1 MSEPTESPLPRPI
14 CSLLLFLA
22 TSAEEK
28 ALEEAAKEY
37 GVEFG
42 KDEALTQHFRFF
54 GLRDEAWRLE
64 KIGGE
69 TVVAIGASR
78 EKGRAVMGAHGRLG
92 SAAKAV
98 RYLAATGAQGIL
110 QVGMAFGID
119 PEVQKIGDVLVS
131 ALLLPYDNRDVKP
144 SADRPGYV
152 YDYAYMKSEEP
163 RVSLLERCRRER
175 ERTRFPFSVHIGA
188 MLSGAARIHCAAYRD
203 ELFRSVPHGNE
214 DIVGGEME
222 GVGLLAA
229 SLKPDDSV
237 WCIVKGICDFADEDR
252 DKVIEEG
259 RTIAPVNAARFV
271 LSGLVNDAKMLAEG
285 EVT

>member
-1 MSEPTESPLPRPI
+1 MSEPTESLLPGPI

-28 ALEEAAKEY
+28 ALEEAAQEY
-37 GVEFG
+37 GVEFR
-42 KDEALTQHFRFF
+42 KDAALTRHLRFF
-54 GLRDEAWRLE
+54 GLSQDAWRLGT
-64 KIGGE
+64 IGGE

-78 EKGRAVMGAHGRLG
+78 DNGRAVMGAHGRLG

-98 RYLAATGAQGIL
+98 RCLAATGAQGIL
-110 QVGMAFGID
+110 QIGMAFGIA
-119 PEVQKIGDVLVS
+119 PGVQQIGDVLVS

-144 SADRPGYV
+144 NAGRPGYV
-152 YDYAYMKSEEP
+152 NDYMHMNSDEP
-163 RVSLLERCRRER
+163 RPSLLERCRREK
-175 ERTRFPFSVHIGA
+175 ERTRFSFNIHIGA

-203 ELFRSVPHGNE
+203 ELLHSVPHGNE
-214 DIVGGEME
+214 EIVGGEME

-237 WCIVKGICDFADEDR
+237 WCVVKGISDFADEQR
-252 DKVIEEG
+252 DNVIKEG
-259 RTIAPVNAARFV
+259 RKIAPINAARFV

-285 EVT
+285 KVA